1 MQRAVPSAMRVLIV
15 ACGLLALL
23 GCASMQQRVADSEN
37 RAVTLEAQ
45 VADLQA
51 NQQNI
56 IARLTQIRE
65 DLEVALDPLRTLQ
78 ADSGATLTAL
88 ESNVTALQQQVE
100 LLTGRIDTLSPGGA
114 TPSSPETTPGATPST
129 PETTPGGNASAPST
143 RTTVS
148 EQNVLFNAAYMDYTA
163 AQYVLA
169 VSGFEEYLSRYP
181 QSARVADAMYWIGES
196 LAAQDLHA
204 DARRRFLEVTQRFP
218 TAAKVPDALLRAAL
232 EAVAL
237 GQVNDAVRELRQ
249 LVAAHAD
256 TDAGQVG
263 CLQLDRMGESLPT
276 GCQ

>member
-1 MQRAVPSAMRVLIV
+1 M
-15 ACGLLALL
+15 GLS
-23 GCASMQQRVADSEN
+23 GCASMQQRVSDSEN

-88 ESNVTALQQQVE
+88 ESDVAALQEQVQ
-100 LLTGRIDTLSPGGA
+100 LLTRHIDALSAGGA
-114 TPSSPETTPGATPST
+114 TQLNPGAMPGST
-129 PETTPGGNASAPST
+129 TSAPSA
-143 RTTVS
+143 RTTAA
-148 EQNVLFNAAYMDYTA
+148 EQDALFNAAYMDYTA
-163 AQYVLA
+163 TQYVLA

-181 QSARVADAMYWIGES
+181 QSARVVDAMYWIGES

-249 LVAAHAD
+249 LVAAHAN
-256 TDAGQVG
+256 TDAAQVG
-263 CLQLDRMGESLPT
+263 CLQLDRMGQSLPP

>member
-1 MQRAVPSAMRVLIV
+1 MQSAVTSTMPGLSVVCA
-15 ACGLLALL
+15 LLALPS
-23 GCASMQQRVADSEN
+23 CASMQQRVTASEN

-65 DLEVALDPLRTLQ
+65 DLVVALEPLRNLQ
-78 ADSGATLTAL
+78 ANSGATLTAL
-88 ESNVTALQQQVE
+88 ESDVVALQQQVQ
-100 LLTGRIDTLSPGGA
+100 LLTQRIDALSAGGA
-114 TPSSPETTPGATPST
+114 MPSSPGTA
-129 PETTPGGNASAPST
+129 PGGTASAPST
-143 RTTVS
+143 RTTIS
-148 EQNVLFNAAYMDYTA
+148 EQDTFFNTAYMDYTA

-169 VSGFEEYLSRYP
+169 VSGFEEYLNRYP

-204 DARRRFLEVTQRFP
+204 EARRRFLEVTQRFP

-249 LVAAHAD
+249 LVAVHAG
-256 TDAGQVG
+256 TDAAQVG
-263 CLQLDRMGESLPT
+263 CLQLDRMGESLPA

>member
-1 MQRAVPSAMRVLIV
+1 MNQRTYQQPRALIV
-15 ACGLLALL
+15 ACALL
-23 GCASMQQRVADSEN
+23 VLPGCASMQQRVTDSEN

-78 ADSGATLTAL
+78 ADSGATMTAL
-88 ESNVTALQQQVE
+88 ESDVTALQQLAE
-100 LLTGRIDTLSPGGA
+100 LLTERIDTLAAGGT
-114 TPSSPETTPGATPST
+114 TPSDLGTRPGVDTTAPSTPST
-129 PETTPGGNASAPST
+129 ASA
-143 RTTVS
+143 
-148 EQNVLFNAAYMDYTA
+148 QDALFNAAYMDYTA

-181 QSARVADAMYWIGES
+181 ESARVPDAMYWIGES
-196 LAAQDLHA
+196 LAAQDLHT

-218 TAAKVPDALLRAAL
+218 IAAKVPDALLRAAL

-237 GQVNDAVRELRQ
+237 GQVDDAVRELRQ
-249 LVAAHAD
+249 LVAAHAN
-256 TDAGQVG
+256 TDAAQVG
-263 CLQLDRMGESLPT
+263 CLQLDRMGQALPA